1 MDTLEDLS
9 LSRRV
14 DRLLQPWRDKPGP
27 GVTIGVARD
36 GAMLLHRSAG
46 LASIELGVPIGP
58 DTTFRIASVS
68 KQFTCAAILLLAAE
82 GKLGVEDLV
91 HDYLPDLPDTGH
103 GATVAHLMHNSAGI
117 RDMFEI
123 LRLGGSDLGQPVS
136 PAQMTAGI
144 HRQRALNF
152 APGSRYLY
160 SNSNFWLLG
169 LIVEKLSGMA
179 LPAFLESRIFAP
191 LGMSMTRM
199 TPSTL
204 EPVHGLATGYSPVT
218 GDSPVTGGW
227 QRAPHAYPLGGEGG
241 LVSSVVDLAIWDR
254 ALTTGE
260 IGGLELH
267 ADLVKQHPFPNGEPN
282 GYARGLQIGDHRGVR
297 TESHGGSW
305 PGFKTQFM
313 RVPDHRLVVVA
324 ISNDEAAD
332 AYHLATAALDML
344 LDGKPGVH
352 AVPAMPERTELERW
366 PGRYLDHA
374 SGATID
380 VELTAEG
387 RLVSRAHGLSSRL
400 VARGDGWLRAS
411 RAAADFAARR
421 VTDGIEVVA
430 DAGHTAIYAR
440 LSGDAALPEGLDGRY
455 VNAEIAATWTIAG
468 TTMHVAGPVVGAEN
482 WTVAPVAGDFIR
494 LCLPRLLFESWLDV
508 RVQRDAS
515 GGVTGLLADG
525 GRARGLL
532 FSREEARG

>member
-1 MDTLEDLS
+1 METLEDLS

-36 GAMLLHRSAG
+36 GAMILHRSAG
-46 LASIELGVPIGP
+46 LASIELNVPIGP

-82 GKLGVEDLV
+82 GKLDVEDQASE
-91 HDYLPDLPDTGH
+91 YLPDLPDTGH
-103 GATVAHLMHNSAGI
+103 RITVAHLMHNSAGV

-204 EPVHGLATGYSPVT
+204 EPVPGLATGYSPIAA
-218 GDSPVTGGW
+218 GW

-241 LVSSVVDLAIWDR
+241 LVSSVIDLAIWDHN
-254 ALTTGE
+254 LTTGE
-260 IGGLELH
+260 VGGPRLH
-267 ADLVKQHPFPNGEPN
+267 ADLIRQHPFPNGEPN

-324 ISNDEAAD
+324 ISNDEAFD
-332 AYHLATAALDML
+332 AYHLVTAALDML
-344 LDGKPGVH
+344 LDGKPGVR
-352 AVPAMPERTELERW
+352 AVPGMPERTELERW

-387 RLVSRAHGLSSRL
+387 RLVGRIHGLPSRL
-400 VARGDGWLRAS
+400 VARGDGWMRAS
-411 RAAADFAARR
+411 RVTADFAARL
-421 VTDGIEVVA
+421 VPDGMEVVA
-430 DAGHTAIYAR
+430 DAGHTATYVR
-440 LSGDAALPEGLDGRY
+440 VTGDAALPDGLDGRY
-455 VNAEIAATWTIAG
+455 ANAEIAATWTITGAA
-468 TTMHVAGPVVGAEN
+468 MHVSGPVVGAEN
-482 WTVAPVAGDFIR
+482 WTVAPIEGDFIR
-494 LCLPRLLFESWLDV
+494 LCLPRLLMETWLDV

-515 GGVTGLLADG
+515 GGITGLLADG
-525 GRARGLL
+525 GRARGLM
-532 FSREEARG
+532 FTREEGR